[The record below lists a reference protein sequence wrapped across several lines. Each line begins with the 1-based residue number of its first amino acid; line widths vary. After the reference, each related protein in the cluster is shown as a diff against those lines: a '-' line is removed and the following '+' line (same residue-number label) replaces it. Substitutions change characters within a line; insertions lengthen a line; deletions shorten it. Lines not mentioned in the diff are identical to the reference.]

1 MAGHNKWSIVK
12 RINGAIDA
20 GQRKFFSTIA
30 SKIDVAAKLGGPN
43 LDTAIQLRSAMA

>member
-20 GQRKFFSTIA
+20 GRWKFFSTSASEIA
-30 SKIDVAAKLGGPN
+30 VAARLGGPN
-43 LDTAIQLRSAMA
+43 PDTANHLRWAMA